1 MPCPHFK
8 VTITKRSDNKSAVAG
23 AAYQSGENL
32 HSDYDDKMKRYK
44 YKTPEVVHKEIMLP
58 EHAPP
63 EYADRA
69 TLWNA
74 VEAVENQW
82 NSQLARRFVLCFP
95 VEVPPEQYLQMLREY
110 CQEQFVSKGMIVDFA
125 IHDKGDG
132 NPHAHIMLT
141 MRGFDEN
148 GKWLPKCRKEY
159 VLDETGQ
166 RIKLPSGQWKSR
178 RVNLNDWNDK
188 GNVEKWRTAWA
199 DIENKYLEMNGR
211 PERADLRSYARQ
223 GIDQIPTVHM
233 GPEAFNM
240 EKRGIRTDVGDLNRE
255 IKQTNSLM
263 ASIRN
268 MIRTMKNWIGEMM
281 QRRAELKSIIS
292 DRQNNSVINY
302 LYKYLEM
309 REAERTDWSG
319 TAQFKSTVKDYE
331 KVMRCIEILKQKDIF
346 TFAELNDHLSELEHT
361 SAFHN
366 QRLKNNEKRYAT
378 IQSIY
383 DRYETYKKL
392 KPVFEAYS
400 RKNFKFTKEK
410 FYAEHKAEI
419 DEYRKAVRFLKANHG
434 SVDVKKGEYAEEIR
448 NRNLQDAESQDVL
461 AGIKDEISELR
472 RIRFF
477 VNQVLEKE
485 KPAPAPVR
493 EEKSGIHDRLKGAK
507 DKADDYNQQRKV
519 PQQDKTKKM
528 KSHDIDI

>member
-1 MPCPHFK
+1 
-8 VTITKRSDNKSAVAG
+8 
-23 AAYQSGENL
+23 
-32 HSDYDDKMKRYK
+32 
-44 YKTPEVVHKEIMLP
+44 
-58 EHAPP
+58 
-63 EYADRA
+63 
-69 TLWNA
+69 
-74 VEAVENQW
+74 
-82 NSQLARRFVLCFP
+82 
-95 VEVPPEQYLQMLREY
+95 
-110 CQEQFVSKGMIVDFA
+110 
-125 IHDKGDG
+125 
-132 NPHAHIMLT
+132 
-141 MRGFDEN
+141 
-148 GKWLPKCRKEY
+148 
-159 VLDETGQ
+159 
-166 RIKLPSGQWKSR
+166 
-178 RVNLNDWNDK
+178 
-188 GNVEKWRTAWA
+188 
-199 DIENKYLEMNGR
+199 
-211 PERADLRSYARQ
+211 
-223 GIDQIPTVHM
+223 
-233 GPEAFNM
+233 
-240 EKRGIRTDVGDLNRE
+240 
-255 IKQTNSLM
+255 
-263 ASIRN
+263 
-268 MIRTMKNWIGEMM
+268 
-281 QRRAELKSIIS
+281 
-292 DRQNNSVINY
+292 
-302 LYKYLEM
+302 
-309 REAERTDWSG
+309 
-319 TAQFKSTVKDYE
+319 
-331 KVMRCIEILKQKDIF
+331 MRCIEILKQKDIF

-519 PQQDKTKKM
+519 PQQDKTKKK

>member
-148 GKWLPKCRKEY
+148 
-159 VLDETGQ
+159 GQ

-519 PQQDKTKKM
+519 PQQDKTKKK